1 MRVLWSAFPALLL
14 CMPAWAAEGPTGE
27 WLVTDG
33 YAHIRIED
41 CGGRMWGVVSSEQ
54 KPGGIDQYNPDPAKR
69 TRPTL
74 GMPVILGMQ
83 PAQPNRWEGEIYNSE
98 NGKTYTGRIILTSP
112 DVLRVEGCVLGFLC
126 GGQNWTRV
134 KAEQPT
140 VTSSAPRKSTEAPRK
155 SAEAPAPRRAADAR
169 KPAEA
174 ALDVCSTVGAGTTG
188 SAHQRRLK

>member
-1 MRVLWSAFPALLL
+1 MRAFLSAFPAVLL
-14 CMPAWAAEGPTGE
+14 CMQPAWAAEGPTGE

-33 YAHIRIED
+33 YAQIRVED
-41 CGGRMWGVVSSEQ
+41 CGGRMWGVVSFEQ

-83 PAQPNRWEGEIYNSE
+83 PAEPNRWEGEIYNSQ
-98 NGKTYTGRIILTSP
+98 NGKTYSGRIILTSP

-134 KAEQPT
+134 KAEQPA
-140 VTSSAPRKSTEAPRK
+140 VTSSTRRP
-155 SAEAPAPRRAADAR
+155 AEPQRRPADASR
-169 KPAEA
+169 KPPAEA
-174 ALDVCSTVGAGTTG
+174 ALDVCSAVGVGTTG